1 MHFIAPSVILKG
13 VNLSI
18 IGGVVFMEQLYSL
31 NYMLKLIKSFCDN
44 GTSDYMFIKHY
55 NTLSLPEEDVAEII
69 DNAENEYCLLYYKYS
84 KHQMLEP

>member
-1 MHFIAPSVILKG
+1 MVK
-13 VNLSI
+13 N
-18 IGGVVFMEQLYSL
+18 
-31 NYMLKLIKSFCDN
+31 
-44 GTSDYMFIKHY
+44 